1 VENDARL
8 HGDNYP
14 GVAKTPLTFAL
25 MRALIFH
32 ALRTRHP
39 PGNKVMIS
47 VTALT
52 VNLPVFAAGGPSL
65 R

>member
-1 VENDARL
+1 
-8 HGDNYP
+8 
-14 GVAKTPLTFAL
+14 
-25 MRALIFH
+25 
-32 ALRTRHP
+32 
-39 PGNKVMIS
+39 MIS